1 MRRRAYEK
9 RKRREDV
16 HVIGVRNEIRG
27 VLGADPIDPWEP
39 GRPSPPTDAEED
51 ALDAL
56 KYRVQQETDIVIE
69 EDLTV

>member
-27 VLGADPIDPWEP
+27 ALGADPIDPS
-39 GRPSPPTDAEED
+39 GAGPSPPTEAEED

-56 KYRVQQETDIVIE
+56 KYRVQQETDLVIE
-69 EDLTV
+69 EDLTS